1 MSLLNLGAILIAS
14 AKACAGS
21 SDGLTFSFSNFEIS
35 FKASRASSSVAEV
48 YLALLESF
56 KRQCNGETPG

>member
-14 AKACAGS
+14 ANAWAGS
-21 SDGLTFSFSNFEIS
+21 SDGLTFSNLETNL
-35 FKASRASSSVAEV
+35 KAARASSSVAEV
-48 YLALLESF
+48 YLALFESF